1 MGQNFYAVLC
11 ISQSANVDEIRQ
23 AFKRRALEV
32 HPDKGGSK
40 ESFHRV
46 YQAFE
51 TLADAERR
59 QSYDIRLCSSE
70 DKLARVAQKAKSTE
84 TAMAPKSKSKRR
96 PSKGP
101 AKVAPKARPVK
112 SSKTVRKSCQLS
124 RIWKLLEDLS
134 REKRFE
140 VIRSCF
146 SQQQRILL
154 EKWMMDKASQT
165 ASANEPENSN
175 IQPQSEETE
184 FGDEK
189 LIPPGTDSREIKTGR
204 CENLGD
210 PLRLAGVA
218 QALEG
223 PCEAS
228 FSHAESKEAPR
239 LAIQDIPATR
249 RKRGGQNIR
258 CVHSFTAKNG
268 STYYYATS
276 SFLCVRMQTTTCC
289 DLPTALEFVVVLA
302 AVKERVL
309 RRPDCNLL
317 DRIQVALEESLREHG
332 KTQEQMGLRFFI
344 VLWNTFWFGRRQ
356 VVSPC
361 FRKISDLVEAH
372 NRLSELSLVNRKGG
386 RNRIF
391 ALCEEQWDKSG
402 VLLWKQ
408 FTDVFRS
415 ICATSKTP
423 RAHKTMAK
431 LLRIHSAN
439 SEYRAKCF
447 SVSRPALPVFF
458 CSTRTDAI

>member
-96 PSKGP
+96 
-101 AKVAPKARPVK
+101 
-112 SSKTVRKSCQLS
+112 SCQLS

-361 FRKISDLVEAH
+361 FRKISDFE
-372 NRLSELSLVNRKGG
+372 ELSMSQTLAAPES
-386 RNRIF
+386 RN
-391 ALCEEQWDKSG
+391 
-402 VLLWKQ
+402 
-408 FTDVFRS
+408 
-415 ICATSKTP
+415 
-423 RAHKTMAK
+423 
-431 LLRIHSAN
+431 
-439 SEYRAKCF
+439 
-447 SVSRPALPVFF
+447 
-458 CSTRTDAI
+458 